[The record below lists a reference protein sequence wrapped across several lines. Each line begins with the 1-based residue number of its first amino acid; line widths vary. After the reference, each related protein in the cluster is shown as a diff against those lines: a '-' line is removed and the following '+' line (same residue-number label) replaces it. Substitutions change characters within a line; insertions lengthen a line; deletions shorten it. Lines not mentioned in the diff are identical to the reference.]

1 MSLLL
6 FTPAAKHTFT
16 TINEK
21 KKRGIKIQDAH
32 AREIQFIRSAKGH
45 RCLRF
50 ASEFGDVPAELSSSP
65 PPPPQGFP
73 VGAGVPELRG
83 RLRLLRAE
91 RQPLPE
97 LRRAPPPARAPVRRP
112 VSASAR
118 RAGPA
123 VPPLPAGLPGVQR
136 TGPVHG

>member
-21 KKRGIKIQDAH
+21 KRHKNPRRARKRDSSQPERK
-32 AREIQFIRSAKGH
+32 RSPLFTL
-45 RCLRF
+45 LR
-50 ASEFGDVPAELSSSP
+50 LNP
-65 PPPPQGFP
+65 PNSRLLPPPQGFP

-83 RLRLLRAE
+83 GLRLLRAE

-97 LRRAPPPARAPVRRP
+97 LRRASPPARAPVRRP

-123 VPPLPAGLPGVQR
+123 VPPLPAGLPGVQP